1 MTIFVQLALL
11 ASLMTSTPTTPI
23 YPNCFDYATMACE
36 KFKPCTTE
44 SLNVDYKFCAF
55 QMAAGHTPKS
65 IF

>member
-1 MTIFVQLALL
+1 MTIFVQIAFLAT
-11 ASLMTSTPTTPI
+11 LMTSPTTAPI
-23 YPNCFDYATMACE
+23 YPNCFDYAAKACE
-36 KFKPCTTE
+36 KYKPCTTE